1 MARKMIDC
9 RQLPSDL
16 NCTLT
21 IAGEPEDVLDAATLH
36 AAGKHGPRTL
46 PNCASSYAGRS
57 RTPNPRWPD
66 RPDDSGPAGF
76 RWGRCVHA
84 VGAGGRA

>member
-9 RQLPSDL
+9 RQIPSDL

-36 AAGKHGPRTL
+36 AADKHGH
-46 PNCASSYAGRS
+46 PN
-57 RTPNPRWPD
+57 TPELREQLRGTFQD
-66 RPDDSGPAGF
+66 AEPAM
-76 RWGRCVHA
+76 A
-84 VGAGGRA
+84 

>member
-21 IAGEPEDVLDAATLH
+21 ITGEPEDVLDAATLH
-36 AAGKHGPRTL
+36 AADKHGH
-46 PNCASSYAGRS
+46 PN
-57 RTPNPRWPD
+57 TPELREQLRGALQD
-66 RPDDSGPAGF
+66 VEPAM
-76 RWGRCVHA
+76 A
-84 VGAGGRA
+84 